1 MAAQVILKALQYQG
15 TAVSVLTGSDFIQG
29 QPDSPVDIAIQ
40 FLMWIMLGHRTAKT
54 IADIGLIFARMDPA
68 INTDQCLRLKLPGG
82 FFLSFT
88 NGRVD
93 QAFVGFEM
101 AGGLV

>member
-15 TAVSVLTGSDFIQG
+15 TTVSVLTGSDFIQG
-29 QPDSPVDIAIQ
+29 KPDSPVDIAIQ
-40 FLMWIMLGHRTAKT
+40 FLVWIMLGHRAAKT
-54 IADIGLIFARMDPA
+54 IADIGLVFPWMNPA
-68 INTDQCLRLKLPGG
+68 IDTDQCFGLKLPGG
-82 FFLSFT
+82 FFLGFT
-88 NGRVD
+88 NGRLN